1 MEAQLMNLNKKSICA
16 LLMVGIIT
24 IFVSGC
30 SNTKM
35 GVVDTERIMKESPQ
49 IQTMTKSQT
58 EQYTQKQKE
67 LTEKL
72 KNDKANMSDEDYQKS
87 FNAAKAE
94 LGAME
99 DQFNSEL
106 KTTIDK
112 AMADVSKEKNLSAV
126 VMKDLV
132 QTNQMGQST
141 KEEFVIQ
148 GGIDVTD
155 DLIQKLQ

>member
-1 MEAQLMNLNKKSICA
+1 
-16 LLMVGIIT
+16 MVGIIA

-49 IQTMTKSQT
+49 IQTITKTQT
-58 EQYTQKQKE
+58 EQYTQKQKD
-67 LTEKL
+67 LTDKL
-72 KNDKANMSDEDYQKS
+72 QNDKANMSDADYQKS
-87 FNAAKAE
+87 VNAAKAE
-94 LGAME
+94 LSAME
-99 DQFNSEL
+99 SQFNSEL

-132 QTNQMGQST
+132 QTNQMGQPT
-141 KEEFVIQ
+141 KEQFVIQ
-148 GGIDVTD
+148 GGIDITD

>member
-1 MEAQLMNLNKKSICA
+1 
-16 LLMVGIIT
+16 MVGIIT
-24 IFVSGC
+24 ILVSGC

-49 IQTMTKSQT
+49 IQTITKSQT
-58 EQYTQKQKE
+58 EQYTQKQQE
-67 LTEKL
+67 LTQKL
-72 KNDKANMSDEDYQKS
+72 QNDKANMSDEDYQKS

-94 LGAME
+94 LSAME
-99 DQFNSEL
+99 SQFNSEL

-132 QTNQMGQST
+132 QTNQMGQPT

-148 GGIDVTD
+148 GGIDITD

>member
-1 MEAQLMNLNKKSICA
+1 
-16 LLMVGIIT
+16 MVGIIA

-49 IQTMTKSQT
+49 IQTITKSQT
-58 EQYTQKQKE
+58 EQYTQKQQE

-94 LGAME
+94 LSAME
-99 DQFNSEL
+99 SKFNSEL

-132 QTNQMGQST
+132 QTNQMGQPT

-148 GGIDVTD
+148 GGIDITD

>member
-1 MEAQLMNLNKKSICA
+1 MNLNKKSLCA

-49 IQTMTKSQT
+49 IQTITKSQT
-58 EQYTQKQKE
+58 EQYTQKQQE
-67 LTEKL
+67 LTQKL
-72 KNDKANMSDEDYQKS
+72 QNDKANMSDEDYQKS

-94 LGAME
+94 LSAME
-99 DQFNSEL
+99 SQFNSEL

-132 QTNQMGQST
+132 QTNQMGQPT

-148 GGIDVTD
+148 GGIDITD

>member
-72 KNDKANMSDEDYQKS
+72 KNDKANMSDEDYQKRGRPHEHPDATRS
-87 FNAAKAE
+87 C
-94 LGAME
+94 
-99 DQFNSEL
+99 
-106 KTTIDK
+106 
-112 AMADVSKEKNLSAV
+112 
-126 VMKDLV
+126 
-132 QTNQMGQST
+132 
-141 KEEFVIQ
+141 
-148 GGIDVTD
+148 
-155 DLIQKLQ
+155 

>member
-1 MEAQLMNLNKKSICA
+1 MNLNKKSLCA

-24 IFVSGC
+24 ILVSGC

-49 IQTMTKSQT
+49 IQTITKSQT
-58 EQYTQKQKE
+58 EQYTQKQQE
-67 LTEKL
+67 LTQKL
-72 KNDKANMSDEDYQKS
+72 QNDKANMSDEDYQKS

-94 LGAME
+94 LSAME
-99 DQFNSEL
+99 SQFNSEL

-132 QTNQMGQST
+132 QTNQMGQPT

-148 GGIDVTD
+148 GGIDITD

>member
-1 MEAQLMNLNKKSICA
+1 MNLNKKSLCA
-16 LLMVGIIT
+16 LLMVGIIA

-49 IQTMTKSQT
+49 IQTITKSQT
-58 EQYTQKQKE
+58 EQYTQKQQE
-67 LTEKL
+67 LTQKL
-72 KNDKANMSDEDYQKS
+72 QNDKANMSDADYQKS
-87 FNAAKAE
+87 VNAAKAE
-94 LGAME
+94 LSAME
-99 DQFNSEL
+99 SQFNSEL

-132 QTNQMGQST
+132 QTNQMGQPT
-141 KEEFVIQ
+141 KEQFVIQ
-148 GGIDVTD
+148 GGIDITD

>member
-1 MEAQLMNLNKKSICA
+1 
-16 LLMVGIIT
+16 MVGIIT

-49 IQTMTKSQT
+49 IQTITKSQT
-58 EQYTQKQKE
+58 EQYTQKQQE

-94 LGAME
+94 LSAME
-99 DQFNSEL
+99 SKFNSEL

-132 QTNQMGQST
+132 QTNQMGQPT

-148 GGIDVTD
+148 GGIDITD

>member
-1 MEAQLMNLNKKSICA
+1 
-16 LLMVGIIT
+16 MVGIIT
-24 IFVSGC
+24 ILVSGC

-49 IQTMTKSQT
+49 IQTITKSQT
-58 EQYTQKQKE
+58 EQYTQKQQE
-67 LTEKL
+67 LTQKL
-72 KNDKANMSDEDYQKS
+72 QNDKANMSDEDYQKS
-87 FNAAKAE
+87 FNTAKAE
-94 LGAME
+94 LSAME
-99 DQFNSEL
+99 SQFNSEL

-132 QTNQMGQST
+132 QTNQMGQPT

-148 GGIDVTD
+148 GGIDITD

>member
-1 MEAQLMNLNKKSICA
+1 MNLNKKSICA

>member
-1 MEAQLMNLNKKSICA
+1 MNLTKKSLCA
-16 LLMVGIIT
+16 LLMVGIIA

-49 IQTMTKSQT
+49 IQTITKSQT
-58 EQYTQKQKE
+58 EQYTQKQQE

-72 KNDKANMSDEDYQKS
+72 QNDKASMSDEDYQKS

-94 LGAME
+94 LGGLE
-99 DQFNSEL
+99 SQFNSEL

-132 QTNQMGQST
+132 QTNQMGQPT
-141 KEEFVIQ
+141 KEQFVIQ
-148 GGIDVTD
+148 GGIDITD

>member
-1 MEAQLMNLNKKSICA
+1 MNLNKKSLCA

-49 IQTMTKSQT
+49 IQTITKSQT
-58 EQYTQKQKE
+58 EQYTQKQQE

-94 LGAME
+94 LSAME
-99 DQFNSEL
+99 SKFNSEL

-132 QTNQMGQST
+132 QTNQMGQPT

-148 GGIDVTD
+148 GGIDITD

>member
-1 MEAQLMNLNKKSICA
+1 
-16 LLMVGIIT
+16 MVGIIT
-24 IFVSGC
+24 ILVSGC

-49 IQTMTKSQT
+49 IQTITKSQT
-58 EQYTQKQKE
+58 EQYTQKQQE

-94 LGAME
+94 LSAME
-99 DQFNSEL
+99 SKFNSEL

-132 QTNQMGQST
+132 QTNQMGQPT

-148 GGIDVTD
+148 GGIDITD

>member
-1 MEAQLMNLNKKSICA
+1 MNLNKKSLCA
-16 LLMVGIIT
+16 LLMVGIIA

-49 IQTMTKSQT
+49 IQTITKAQT
-58 EQYTQKQKE
+58 EQYTQKQKD

-72 KNDKANMSDEDYQKS
+72 QNDKANMSDADYQKS
-87 FNAAKAE
+87 VNAAKAE
-94 LGAME
+94 LSGME
-99 DQFNSEL
+99 SQFNSEL

-112 AMADVSKEKNLSAV
+112 AMADVSKEKDLSAV

-132 QTNQMGQST
+132 QTNQMGQPT
-141 KEEFVIQ
+141 KEQFVIQ
-148 GGIDVTD
+148 GGIDITD

>member
-1 MEAQLMNLNKKSICA
+1 MNLTKKSLCA
-16 LLMVGIIT
+16 LLMVGIIA

-49 IQTMTKSQT
+49 IQTITKTQT
-58 EQYTQKQKE
+58 EQYTQKQKD
-67 LTEKL
+67 LTDKL
-72 KNDKANMSDEDYQKS
+72 QNDKANMSDADYQKS
-87 FNAAKAE
+87 VNAAKAE
-94 LGAME
+94 LSAME
-99 DQFNSEL
+99 SQFNSEL

-132 QTNQMGQST
+132 QTNQMGQPT
-141 KEEFVIQ
+141 KEQFVIQ
-148 GGIDVTD
+148 GGIDITD

>member
-1 MEAQLMNLNKKSICA
+1 
-16 LLMVGIIT
+16 
-24 IFVSGC
+24 
-30 SNTKM
+30 
-35 GVVDTERIMKESPQ
+35 
-49 IQTMTKSQT
+49 
-58 EQYTQKQKE
+58 
-67 LTEKL
+67 
-72 KNDKANMSDEDYQKS
+72 MSDEDYQKS

-94 LGAME
+94 LSAME
-99 DQFNSEL
+99 SQFNSEL

-132 QTNQMGQST
+132 QTNQMGQPT

-148 GGIDVTD
+148 GGIDITD

>member
-1 MEAQLMNLNKKSICA
+1 VEAQLMNLNKKSICA

>member
-1 MEAQLMNLNKKSICA
+1 
-16 LLMVGIIT
+16 MVGIIA

-35 GVVDTERIMKESPQ
+35 GVVDAERIMKESPQ
-49 IQTMTKSQT
+49 IQTITKSQT
-58 EQYTQKQKE
+58 EQYTQKQQE
-67 LTEKL
+67 LMGKL
-72 KNDKANMSDEDYQKS
+72 QNDKANMSDADYQKS
-87 FNAAKAE
+87 VNAAKAE
-94 LGAME
+94 LGGME
-99 DQFNSEL
+99 SQFNSEI

-132 QTNQMGQST
+132 QPNQMGQST
-141 KEEFVIQ
+141 KEQFVIQ
-148 GGIDVTD
+148 GGIDITD

>member
-1 MEAQLMNLNKKSICA
+1 MNLNKKSLCA
-16 LLMVGIIT
+16 LLMVGIIA

-49 IQTMTKSQT
+49 IQTITKTQT
-58 EQYTQKQKE
+58 EQYTKKQKD
-67 LTEKL
+67 LTDKL
-72 KNDKANMSDEDYQKS
+72 QNDKANMSDADYQKS
-87 FNAAKAE
+87 VNAAKAE
-94 LGAME
+94 LSAME
-99 DQFNSEL
+99 SQFNSEL

-132 QTNQMGQST
+132 QTNQMGQPT
-141 KEEFVIQ
+141 KEQFVIQ
-148 GGIDVTD
+148 GGIDITD

>member
-1 MEAQLMNLNKKSICA
+1 MNLNKKSLCA
-16 LLMVGIIT
+16 LLMVGIIA

-49 IQTMTKSQT
+49 IQTITKVQT
-58 EQYTQKQKE
+58 EQYTQKQKD

-72 KNDKANMSDEDYQKS
+72 QNDKANMSDADYQKS
-87 FNAAKAE
+87 VNAAKAE
-94 LGAME
+94 LSGLE
-99 DQFNSEL
+99 SQFNSEL

-132 QTNQMGQST
+132 QTNQMGQPT
-141 KEEFVIQ
+141 KEQFVIQ
-148 GGIDVTD
+148 GGIDITD

>member
-1 MEAQLMNLNKKSICA
+1 MNLTKKSLCA
-16 LLMVGIIT
+16 LLMVGIIA

-49 IQTMTKSQT
+49 IQTITKSQT

-72 KNDKANMSDEDYQKS
+72 KNDKANMSDADYQKS
-87 FNAAKAE
+87 VNTAKAE
-94 LGAME
+94 LSGME
-99 DQFNSEL
+99 NQFNSQL

-132 QTNQMGQST
+132 QTNQMGQPT
-141 KEEFVIQ
+141 KEQFVIQ
-148 GGIDVTD
+148 GGIDITD

>member
-1 MEAQLMNLNKKSICA
+1 MNLNKKSICA

-155 DLIQKLQ
+155 DLIKKLQ